1 MTSATDASGYEGPV
15 RPQTKVAAETLALR
29 ARPDRVTRL
38 NARTILVIAGS
49 LATATLIA
57 LLLGLNPSDQ
67 TRENPAGELFSVDHN
82 VRPERLES
90 LAKDYSQLASPLP
103 EPDSRTERADTV
115 AIEPLAYAPSDP
127 GEDEPKP
134 AELADAEEDEQAR
147 LSPLFFQASHTR
159 PPAGDPVID
168 PDHPDRSVQSRGGNQ
183 TLLSKTSNAQMST
196 SVLVQ
201 KPASPYQVMAGTV
214 IAAALVTGIK
224 SDLPGDVIAT
234 VTEPVYDTATGAH
247 VLIPQGAR
255 LLGRYDSQISHGQSR
270 VDVVWHRLIFPD
282 TSSLKLDNPIASDP
296 QGYAGLEDGVD
307 WHWDRVVAGAALT
320 SLLGIGAE
328 LAAPSSRREGDRIVI
343 AGRDS
348 LQDSVNQVGQE
359 ITRRNVDIRPTLTQ
373 RPGLPLRIIVNRD
386 IALRP
391 YRPLSAP
398 IHGRP

>member
-1 MTSATDASGYEGPV
+1 MTSATDASGDDCPV

-57 LLLGLNPSDQ
+57 LLLGLNPPDHA
-67 TRENPAGELFSVDHN
+67 RRNAAGELFNVDHN
-82 VRPERLES
+82 VRPERLDS

-103 EPDSRTERADTV
+103 ASGSHTERADT
-115 AIEPLAYAPSDP
+115 ATTEALPYASPHP
-127 GEDEPKP
+127 GDVEPKTP
-134 AELADAEEDEQAR
+134 ELADAEEDEQAR

-159 PPAGDPVID
+159 PASGPVIA

-183 TLLSKTSNAQMST
+183 ALLSRSSNAQMGT

-328 LAAPSSRREGDRIVI
+328 LAAPSSRSEGDRIVI

-373 RPGLPLRIIVNRD
+373 RPGLPLRIIVHRD
-386 IALRP
+386 IPLRP
-391 YRPLSAP
+391 YRPISAP

>member
-1 MTSATDASGYEGPV
+1 MTSATDASDDDSPV
-15 RPQTKVAAETLALR
+15 PPQTKVAAETLALR
-29 ARPDRVTRL
+29 ARPDRITRL
-38 NARTILVIAGS
+38 NARTVLAIAGT

-57 LLLGLNPSDQ
+57 LLLGLNPPDH
-67 TRENPAGELFSVDHN
+67 TRGNAAAELFNVDHN

-103 EPDSRTERADTV
+103 APDSRTERADTV
-115 AIEPLAYAPSDP
+115 ATEPLPHAPSHP
-127 GEDEPKP
+127 GEVEPKP
-134 AELADAEEDEQAR
+134 AEMADAEEDEQAR

-183 TLLSKTSNAQMST
+183 ALLSRTSNAQMGT

-282 TSSLKLDNPIASDP
+282 TSSLKLDNPLASDP

-328 LAAPSSRREGDRIVI
+328 LAAPSSRGEGDRIVI

-373 RPGLPLRIIVNRD
+373 RPGLPLRIIVHRD
-386 IALRP
+386 IPLRP
-391 YRPLSAP
+391 YRPISAP

>member
-1 MTSATDASGYEGPV
+1 MTSATDASDDDGPV
-15 RPQTKVAAETLALR
+15 PPQTKVAAETLALR
-29 ARPDRVTRL
+29 ARPDRITRL
-38 NARTILVIAGS
+38 NARTVLAIAGT

-57 LLLGLNPSDQ
+57 LLLGLNPPDH
-67 TRENPAGELFSVDHN
+67 TRGNAAGELFNVDHN

-103 EPDSRTERADTV
+103 APDSRTERADTV
-115 AIEPLAYAPSDP
+115 ATEPLPHAPSHP
-127 GEDEPKP
+127 GEVEPKP
-134 AELADAEEDEQAR
+134 AEMADAEEDEQAR

-183 TLLSKTSNAQMST
+183 ALLSRTSNAQMGT

-282 TSSLKLDNPIASDP
+282 TSSLKLDNPVASDP

-328 LAAPSSRREGDRIVI
+328 LAAPSSRGEGDRIVI

-386 IALRP
+386 IPLRP

>member
-1 MTSATDASGYEGPV
+1 MTSATDASDDDGPV
-15 RPQTKVAAETLALR
+15 QPKPKVAAETLALR
-29 ARPDRVTRL
+29 ARPGRVTRL
-38 NARTILVIAGS
+38 NARTVLAIAGS

-67 TRENPAGELFSVDHN
+67 TRENAAGELFNVDHN

-90 LAKDYSQLASPLP
+90 LAKDYSQLAAPLP
-103 EPDSRTERADTV
+103 APDSRTERADTV
-115 AIEPLAYAPSDP
+115 ATEPLAHAPSHP

-134 AELADAEEDEQAR
+134 AELADAEDEQAR
-147 LSPLFFQASHTR
+147 LSPLFFQARHTR
-159 PPAGDPVID
+159 PAGEPVID
-168 PDHPDRSVQSRGGNQ
+168 PDRRDRAVQSRGGNQ
-183 TLLSKTSNAQMST
+183 ALLSKTSDAQMSE
-196 SVLVQ
+196 SALVL
-201 KPASPYQVMAGTV
+201 KPGSPYQVMAGSV

-328 LAAPSSRREGDRIVI
+328 LAAPSSRSEGDRIVI

-386 IALRP
+386 IPLRP

>member
-1 MTSATDASGYEGPV
+1 
-15 RPQTKVAAETLALR
+15 
-29 ARPDRVTRL
+29 
-38 NARTILVIAGS
+38 
-49 LATATLIA
+49 
-57 LLLGLNPSDQ
+57 
-67 TRENPAGELFSVDHN
+67 
-82 VRPERLES
+82 
-90 LAKDYSQLASPLP
+90 
-103 EPDSRTERADTV
+103 
-115 AIEPLAYAPSDP
+115 
-127 GEDEPKP
+127 
-134 AELADAEEDEQAR
+134 
-147 LSPLFFQASHTR
+147 
-159 PPAGDPVID
+159 
-168 PDHPDRSVQSRGGNQ
+168 
-183 TLLSKTSNAQMST
+183 
-196 SVLVQ
+196 
-201 KPASPYQVMAGTV
+201 V

-282 TSSLKLDNPIASDP
+282 TSSLKLDNTIASDA

-328 LAAPSSRREGDRIVI
+328 LAAPSSRDEGDRIVI

-386 IALRP
+386 IPLRP

>member
-1 MTSATDASGYEGPV
+1 MTSATDASDDDSPV
-15 RPQTKVAAETLALR
+15 PPQTKVAAETLALR
-29 ARPDRVTRL
+29 ARPDRITRL
-38 NARTILVIAGS
+38 NARTVLAIAGT

-57 LLLGLNPSDQ
+57 LLLGLNPRDH
-67 TRENPAGELFSVDHN
+67 TRGNAAAELFNVDHN

-103 EPDSRTERADTV
+103 APDSRTERADTV
-115 AIEPLAYAPSDP
+115 ATEPLPHAPSHP
-127 GEDEPKP
+127 GEVEPKP
-134 AELADAEEDEQAR
+134 AEMADAEEDEQAR

-168 PDHPDRSVQSRGGNQ
+168 PDRAGRSVQSRGGNQ
-183 TLLSKTSNAQMST
+183 ALLSRTSNAQMGT
-196 SVLVQ
+196 SALV
-201 KPASPYQVMAGTV
+201 PNSASPYQVMAGTV

-255 LLGRYDSQISHGQSR
+255 LLGRYDSQIRHGQSR

-282 TSSLKLDNPIASDP
+282 TSSLKLDNPLASDP

-328 LAAPSSRREGDRIVI
+328 LAAPSSRDEGDRIVI

-386 IALRP
+386 IPLRP